1 MIPRL
6 KNEYEKKIIDDLQKK
21 FSMKNKYMVPKFIK
35 VVLNMG
41 LGLDAN
47 DKKKLQNCIEDMS
60 LISGQKPIVT
70 KFKKS
75 ISNFKTR
82 KGTTAGVKVTL
93 RSNRMYEFIDRLV
106 NIALP
111 RIKDFQGL
119 SVNGFDT
126 FGNYSFG
133 IKEHIIFPEINFDKV
148 DRIRGMDITLV
159 TNSKNKKFTFAL
171 LESMNFPF
179 NKQKKNK
186 EINWGT
192 MAKTSSIQRNLK
204 RIRLAKKF
212 LKKRENLKKI
222 IKNRKLPLEDR
233 FAAQLKLAKI
243 PRNSSKTR
251 IRNRCEITGRPHGF
265 YRKLKI
271 SRIALRDL
279 ASKGKIP
286 GMTKSSW

>member
-6 KNEYEKKIIDDLQKK
+6 KEEYEKKIIEDLQKK
-21 FSMKNKYMVPKFIK
+21 FSMKSKYMVPKFVK

-47 DKKKLQNCIEDMS
+47 DKKKLQNCVVDMS
-60 LISGQKPIVT
+60 LISGQKPVVT

-82 KGTTAGVKVTL
+82 KGTVAGVKVTL
-93 RSNRMYEFIDRLV
+93 RSNKMYEFIDRLV

-119 SVNGFDT
+119 SVKGFDT

-159 TNSKNKKFTFAL
+159 TNGKDKKSTFAL
-171 LESMNFPF
+171 LEAINFPF
-179 NKQKKNK
+179 NKKKEK
-186 EINWGT
+186 RKVNWGF

-222 IKNRKLPLEDR
+222 IKNKKLPLEER

-243 PRNSSKTR
+243 PRNSAKIR
-251 IRNRCEITGRPHGF
+251 IRNRCEISGRPHGV
-265 YRKLKI
+265 YRKLRI

>member
-6 KNEYEKKIIDDLQKK
+6 KEQYDKKIIIDLQKK
-21 FSMKNKYMVPKFIK
+21 FSMKNKLMVPRITK

-41 LGLDAN
+41 LGADAN
-47 DKKKLQNCIEDMS
+47 DKKIVQNSIEDIS
-60 LISGQKPIVT
+60 LISGQKPIIT

-82 KGTTAGVKVTL
+82 KGTTAGIKVTL
-93 RSNRMYEFIDRLV
+93 RSNKMYEFIDRLV

-111 RIKDFQGL
+111 RVKDFQGL
-119 SVNGFDT
+119 SMNGFDN

-159 TNSKNKKFTFAL
+159 TTGKDRKTTFAL
-171 LESMNFPF
+171 LEAMNFPF
-179 NKQKKNK
+179 SKKIK
-186 EINWGT
+186 KKGINWGN
-192 MAKTSSIQRNLK
+192 MAKTSMIQRNLK
-204 RIRLAKKF
+204 RIKLVKKF

-222 IKNRKLPLEDR
+222 IKNKKLPLEER

-243 PRNSSKTR
+243 PRNSSKVR
-251 IRNRCEITGRPHGF
+251 IRNRCEITGRPHGV